1 MILAGDAARGIASS
15 AREAYPYECCG
26 ALLGSGDRI
35 ELALPLPNQSE
46 EPKERRFV
54 IRPDDYRRA
63 ELRAAQEGCDLL
75 GFYHSHPNHPA
86 VPSAFDLAHAWPNLT
101 YVILSIHADR
111 AGDLLAWQLKEDRSS
126 FDPVELSIS
135 ETVGNR

>member
-1 MILAGDAARGIASS
+1 MILASDAARGIASS
-15 AREAYPYECCG
+15 ARESYPYECCG
-26 ALLGSGDRI
+26 ALLGSGDSI

-86 VPSAFDLAHAWPNLT
+86 APSAFDLAHAWPNLT
-101 YVILSIHADR
+101 YVILSIHADHD
-111 AGDLLAWQLKEDRSS
+111 GDLRAWQLTEDRSR
-126 FDPVELSIS
+126 FEPVELSIS
-135 ETVGNR
+135 EP